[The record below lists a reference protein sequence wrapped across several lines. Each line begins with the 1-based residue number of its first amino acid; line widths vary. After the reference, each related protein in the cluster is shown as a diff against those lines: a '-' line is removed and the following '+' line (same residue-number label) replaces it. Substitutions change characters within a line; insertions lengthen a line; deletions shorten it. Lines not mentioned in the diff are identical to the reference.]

1 VLRVISRLPALRFQ
15 QFVPISLREPAC
27 ARPRSIGIP
36 MSDAYDVDDDRE
48 GGQRKASLRQVAAFM
63 WKHWSKQ
70 PLLLALFGGF
80 FGLAVAA
87 ELAIPLASARLVEAL
102 SAGPTAEGTRNATW
116 GFGLVALLALVF
128 YMARNIGVRF
138 WIPFAS
144 NNMERIVT
152 DGFRDVQRFS
162 SDWHADNFAGATVR
176 RVSRAMNAYDQ
187 ISDTM
192 VWYMLPAAFV
202 LTGVTVLTAVQW
214 PVIGLFTGAAIVAF
228 LLSAYLMGRFYIA
241 DALRRYIKADTDIG
255 ASLADAVSSNAT
267 VKSFG
272 AEAREQKRFNAVVGV
287 WRVEANRTW
296 RRWTDSWVLQN
307 MLLFILQAGLLGLVL
322 LEWSKGRA
330 TPGDAV
336 FAITSFML
344 VSGYLR
350 TLGEN
355 VQNLQKG
362 IADIEDVVAHS
373 LEKADVVDRTDARG
387 FTPGPG
393 QIVFDAVSFGYKNA
407 ADALY
412 SDFSLEIAAGETV
425 ALVGPTGSGKSTFV
439 KLVQR
444 LYDVDAG
451 AIRVDGQDVRAV
463 TQASLRH
470 SIALVPQDPAL
481 FHRSL
486 RENITYAR
494 PDASLEEIIDAAKRA
509 RAHDFIEKLPAG
521 YDTEVGER
529 GVKLSGGERQ
539 RVALARAFLANAPIL
554 ILDEATSS
562 LDVETEREVQ
572 AAMAE
577 LKHGRTTIVIAH
589 RLSTIRE
596 ADRILVFN
604 QGRIVEQGK
613 HADLISARGL
623 YARLN
628 AMSRG
633 DVLTDEAA

>member
-1 VLRVISRLPALRFQ
+1 
-15 QFVPISLREPAC
+15 
-27 ARPRSIGIP
+27 
-36 MSDAYDVDDDRE
+36 
-48 GGQRKASLRQVAAFM
+48 M

-70 PLLLALFGGF
+70 PGKLALFGAF
-80 FGLAVAA
+80 FGAAVIAD
-87 ELAIPLASARLVEAL
+87 LTLPFASKHLVDAL
-102 SAGPTAEGTRNATW
+102 SAGPTEAGQRAAAW
-116 GFGLVALLALVF
+116 GYGFVALLAFVF
-128 YMARNIGVRF
+128 YACRNIGVRF

-152 DGFRDVQRFS
+152 EGFRDVQRFS
-162 SDWHADNFAGATVR
+162 ADWHADNFAGATVR
-176 RVSRAMNAYDQ
+176 RVSRAMNAYDI
-187 ISDTM
+187 ISDTL
-192 VWYMLPAAFV
+192 VWFMLPAGAV
-202 LTGVTVLTAVQW
+202 LLGVTVLTFLQW
-214 PVIGLFTGAAIVAF
+214 PLIGLFTGAAIAAF
-228 LLSAYLMGRFYIA
+228 LLTAYLMGRFYIA
-241 DALRRYIKADTDIG
+241 EALRRYIKADTEIG
-255 ASLADAVSSNAT
+255 AALADAVTSNAT
-267 VKSFG
+267 VKAFG
-272 AEAREQKRFNAVVGV
+272 AEAREHKRFDAVVRR
-287 WRVEANRTW
+287 WRDEANRTW
-296 RRWTDSWVLQN
+296 RRSTDSWVLQN
-307 MLLFILQAGLLGLVL
+307 MLLFVLQAGLLGLVL
-322 LEWSKGRA
+322 LEWSAGRA
-330 TPGDAV
+330 TAGDAV
-336 FAITSFML
+336 FAITSFLL

-362 IADIEDVVAHS
+362 IADIEDVVAYS
-373 LEKADVVDRTDARG
+373 LEKEDVVDRADAKT
-387 FTPGPG
+387 FSPGPG
-393 QIVFDAVSFGYKNA
+393 HIVFDKVSFGYKNA
-407 ADALY
+407 AGALY
-412 SDFSLEIAAGETV
+412 SDFSLEIAPGETV

-451 AIRVDGQDVRAV
+451 TIRIDGQDVRSV
-463 TQASLRH
+463 TQTSLRRA
-470 SIALVPQDPAL
+470 IALVPQDPAL

-486 RENITYAR
+486 RENIAYAR
-494 PDASLEEIIDAAKRA
+494 PDASLEEVIACAKRA
-509 RAHDFIEKLPAG
+509 RAHDFIEKLPFG

-539 RVALARAFLANAPIL
+539 RVALARAFLADAPIL

-577 LKHGRTTIVIAH
+577 LKQGRTTIVIAH
-589 RLSTIRE
+589 RLSTVRE

-633 DVLTDEAA
+633 EVLAEEAA

>member
-1 VLRVISRLPALRFQ
+1 
-15 QFVPISLREPAC
+15 
-27 ARPRSIGIP
+27 
-36 MSDAYDVDDDRE
+36 MSDAYDSHDLED
-48 GGQRKASLRQVAAFM
+48 GQRKANLAQVAAFM
-63 WKHWSKQ
+63 WKHWSSQ
-70 PLLLALFGGF
+70 PGKLVLFGLF
-80 FGLAVAA
+80 FGAAVAA

-102 SAGPTAEGTRNATW
+102 SAGPTEAGAHNAAS
-116 GFGLVALLALVF
+116 GYALVVALALVF

-162 SDWHADNFAGATVR
+162 ADWHADNFAGATVR
-176 RVSRAMNAYDQ
+176 RVSRAMNAYDT

-192 VWYMLPAAFV
+192 IWYMLPAAFV
-202 LTGVTVLTAVQW
+202 LAGVTVLTFVQW
-214 PVIGLFTGAAIVAF
+214 PVIGLFTGAAIGAF

-241 DALRRYIKADTDIG
+241 DSLRRYIKADTEIG
-255 ASLADAVSSNAT
+255 AALADAVSSNAT

-272 AEAREQKRFNAVVGV
+272 AEAREQKRFDTVVSG

-296 RRWTDSWVLQN
+296 RRFTDSWVLQN

-322 LEWSKGRA
+322 LEWGRGRA

-362 IADIEDVVAHS
+362 IADIEDVVAYS
-373 LEKADVVDRTDARG
+373 LEKSNVVDRPDAATFAPASG
-387 FTPGPG
+387 HIAFEH
-393 QIVFDAVSFGYKNA
+393 VSFGYKNA

-412 SDFSLEIAAGETV
+412 SDFSLEIAPGETV

-451 AIRVDGQDVRAV
+451 AIRIDGQDVGSV
-463 TQASLRH
+463 TQASLRQ

-486 RENITYAR
+486 RENIAYGR
-494 PDASLEEIIDAAKRA
+494 PEALMDEIVVCAKRA
-509 RAHDFIEKLPAG
+509 RAHDFIEKLPFG
-521 YDTEVGER
+521 YATEVGER

-562 LDVETEREVQ
+562 LDVETERQVQ

-577 LKHGRTTIVIAH
+577 LKRGRTTIVIAH
-589 RLSTIRE
+589 RLSTVRE

-613 HADLISARGL
+613 HAELISARGL
-623 YARLN
+623 YAKLN

-633 DVLTDEAA
+633 EMLAEEAA

>member
-1 VLRVISRLPALRFQ
+1 
-15 QFVPISLREPAC
+15 
-27 ARPRSIGIP
+27 
-36 MSDAYDVDDDRE
+36 MSDAYDIDDERE
-48 GGQRKASLRQVAAFM
+48 DGQRKASFAQVAAFM
-63 WKHWSKQ
+63 WKHWSSQ
-70 PLLLALFGGF
+70 PGKLAMVGLLFGVAIIAD
-80 FGLAVAA
+80 LAM
-87 ELAIPLASARLVEAL
+87 PFASKYLVDAL
-102 SAGPTAEGTRNATW
+102 TAGPSEAGMRAAAW
-116 GFGLVALLALVF
+116 GYGVIVALAFVF
-128 YMARNIGVRF
+128 YMSRNTGVRF
-138 WIPFAS
+138 HIPFAS
-144 NNMERIVT
+144 KNMERIVT

-162 SDWHADNFAGATVR
+162 ADWHADNFAGATVR
-176 RVSRAMNAYDQ
+176 RVSRAMNAYDV
-187 ISDTM
+187 ISDTL
-192 VWYMLPAAFV
+192 VWFLIPGISV
-202 LTGVTVLTAVQW
+202 LIGVTVLTFMQW
-214 PVIGLFTGAAIVAF
+214 PVIGAFTGATILTFVAVT
-228 LLSAYLMGRFYIA
+228 YLASRYYA
-241 DALRRYIKADTDIG
+241 AEPLQRYIKADTAIG
-255 ASLADAVSSNAT
+255 AALADAVSSNAT
-267 VKSFG
+267 VKAFG
-272 AEAREQKRFNAVVGV
+272 AEAREQKRFDSVVQV
-287 WRVEANRTW
+287 WTKEANHTW
-296 RRWTDSWVLQN
+296 HRFTNAWVIQN
-307 MLLFILQAGLLGLVL
+307 LLLWFLQAGLLGLVL
-322 LEWSKGRA
+322 LEWSHGRA
-330 TPGDAV
+330 SAGDAV
-336 FAITSFML
+336 FAITSFLL
-344 VSGYLR
+344 VSSYLR
-350 TLGEN
+350 LLGEN

-362 IADIEDVVAHS
+362 IADLEDVVAYS
-373 LEKADVVDRTDARG
+373 LEQAEVVDLADAQS
-387 FTPGPG
+387 FAPGSG
-393 QIVFDAVSFGYKNA
+393 QIAFDAVSFGYKNA
-407 ADALY
+407 ADSLY

-486 RENITYAR
+486 RENIAYAR
-494 PDASLEEIIDAAKRA
+494 PDASLEDIIDAAKRA
-509 RAHDFIEKLPAG
+509 RAHDFIEKLPSG

-628 AMSRG
+628 AVSRG
-633 DVLTDEAA
+633 DMIAEEAA

>member
-1 VLRVISRLPALRFQ
+1 
-15 QFVPISLREPAC
+15 
-27 ARPRSIGIP
+27 
-36 MSDAYDVDDDRE
+36 MSDAYDFDDEAESGR
-48 GGQRKASLRQVAAFM
+48 RKASMGQVAAFM
-63 WKHWSKQ
+63 WKHWSSQ
-70 PLLLALFGGF
+70 PLKLALFGGF

-87 ELAIPLASARLVEAL
+87 DLAFPFASARLIEAL
-102 SAGPTAEGTRNATW
+102 AAGPTEEGQRAAAA
-116 GFGLVALLALVF
+116 GYAFVAAIAFTF
-128 YMARNIGVRF
+128 YVSRNIGVRF

-176 RVSRAMNAYDQ
+176 RVSRAMNAYDT

-192 VWYMLPAAFV
+192 VWYMLPALGV
-202 LTGVTVLTAVQW
+202 LVGVTVLTYLQW
-214 PVIGLFTGAAIVAF
+214 PVIGLFTGGAIVAF
-228 LLSAYLMGRFYIA
+228 LLSAYLFGRFVIA
-241 DALRRYIKADTDIG
+241 GAVRRYIKADTEIG

-267 VKSFG
+267 VKAFG
-272 AEAREQKRFNAVVGV
+272 AEGREQSRFDKVVAA

-296 RRWTDSWVLQN
+296 TLWTNSWILQN

-322 LEWSKGRA
+322 LEWSKGQA
-330 TPGDAV
+330 TAGDAV
-336 FAITSFML
+336 FAITSFLL

-362 IADIEDVVAHS
+362 IADIEDVVAYAA
-373 LEKADVVDRTDARG
+373 ERAEVVDRGDARV

-393 QIVFDAVSFGYKNA
+393 RITFDAVTFGYKNA
-407 ADALY
+407 AEPLY
-412 SDFSLEIAAGETV
+412 RDFSLEIAPGETV
-425 ALVGPTGSGKSTFV
+425 ALVGPTGSGKTTFV

-444 LYDVDAG
+444 LYDVNGG
-451 AIRVDGQDVRAV
+451 AIVIDGQDVREV
-463 TQASLRH
+463 TQASLRQN
-470 SIALVPQDPAL
+470 IALVPQDPAL

-486 RENITYAR
+486 KENIAYAN
-494 PDASLEEIIDAAKRA
+494 PDAPMEEIIAAAKRA
-509 RAHDFIEKLPAG
+509 RAHDFIEKLPNG

-577 LKHGRTTIVIAH
+577 LKAGRTTIVIAH

-613 HADLISARGL
+613 HGELIEARGL

-633 DVLTDEAA
+633 DVLADEAA

>member
-1 VLRVISRLPALRFQ
+1 
-15 QFVPISLREPAC
+15 
-27 ARPRSIGIP
+27 
-36 MSDAYDVDDDRE
+36 
-48 GGQRKASLRQVAAFM
+48 
-63 WKHWSKQ
+63 
-70 PLLLALFGGF
+70 
-80 FGLAVAA
+80 
-87 ELAIPLASARLVEAL
+87 
-102 SAGPTAEGTRNATW
+102 
-116 GFGLVALLALVF
+116 
-128 YMARNIGVRF
+128 VRF

-144 NNMERIVT
+144 NNMTRIVSE
-152 DGFRDVQRFS
+152 GFSDVQRFS

-176 RVSRAMNAYDQ
+176 RVSRAMNAYDT

-192 VWYMLPAAFV
+192 IWYMLPAAAV
-202 LTGVTVLTAVQW
+202 LIGVTVLTFVQW
-214 PVIGLFTGAAIVAF
+214 PFIGLFTGLTIVAF
-228 LLSAYLMGRFYIA
+228 LGGAYLMSRFYVA
-241 DALRRYIKADTDIG
+241 EALRRYIKADTAIG
-255 ASLADAVSSNAT
+255 AALADAVTSNAT
-267 VKSFG
+267 VKAFG
-272 AEAREQKRFNAVVGV
+272 AEVREQKRFDAVVNV
-287 WRVEANRTW
+287 WRGEANRTW
-296 RRWTDSWVLQN
+296 LRWTNSWILQN
-307 MLLFILQAGLLGLVL
+307 LLLFLLQAGLLGLVL

-330 TPGDAV
+330 TAGDAV
-336 FAITSFML
+336 FAITSFLL
-344 VSGYLR
+344 VSSYLR

-362 IADIEDVVAHS
+362 IADIEDVVAYAAQGA
-373 LEKADVVDRTDARG
+373 EVVDRPDAPD
-387 FTPGPG
+387 FKPGSG
-393 QIVFDAVSFGYKNA
+393 KIAFEHVSFGYKNA

-412 SDFSLEIAAGETV
+412 SDFSLEIAPGETV

-451 AIRVDGQDVRAV
+451 AIRIDGQDVRAV
-463 TQASLRH
+463 TQASLRR

-486 RENITYAR
+486 RENIAYAR
-494 PDASLEEIIDAAKRA
+494 PDASMEDVVACAKRA
-509 RAHDFIEKLPAG
+509 RAHDFIEKLPFG

-539 RVALARAFLANAPIL
+539 RVALARAFLADAPIL

-562 LDVETEREVQ
+562 LDVETEGEVQ

-577 LKHGRTTIVIAH
+577 LKQGRTTIVIAH
-589 RLSTIRE
+589 RLSTVRE

-613 HADLISARGL
+613 HAELITARGL

-633 DVLTDEAA
+633 EMLAEEAA